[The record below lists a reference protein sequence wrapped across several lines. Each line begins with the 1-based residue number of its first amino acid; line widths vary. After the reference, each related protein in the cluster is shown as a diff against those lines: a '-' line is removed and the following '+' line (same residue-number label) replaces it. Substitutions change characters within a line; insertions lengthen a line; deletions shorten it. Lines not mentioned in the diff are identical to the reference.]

1 MSGPKETLLSDLS
14 PVESAEMPHV
24 EFQVPIEQ
32 PVFEQREPANSLPP
46 QQVPKYTA
54 DHEVMQNNH
63 RIVDQY
69 QDSSFIANDVYR
81 NGSSGDNRGQHLGK
95 GNNNNATTNWSIFDN
110 LRNTE
115 TKELLLLFTL
125 MYALQ
130 QSSFLVWVSNY
141 LPMSVKEDDTM
152 RVFLTTVGM
161 VLGFYISKEYI

>member
-14 PVESAEMPHV
+14 PVDCADTPS
-24 EFQVPIEQ
+24 FQVPIEQ
-32 PVFEQREPANSLPP
+32 PVVEHREPVISMP
-46 QQVPKYTA
+46 QQVPNYER
-54 DHEVMQNNH
+54 DHQPIQN
-63 RIVDQY
+63 RFASDQP
-69 QDSSFIANDVYR
+69 QDISFMSNSEGYR
-81 NGSSGDNRGQHLGK
+81 NMSGNNNIVSNNN
-95 GNNNNATTNWSIFDN
+95 GNNNNNTWKVFDN

-115 TKELLLLFTL
+115 TKELILLFAL

-130 QSSFLVWVSNY
+130 QSSFLVWIANY